1 MLVSTIQVAQA
12 GCVTVEGYL
21 FATSEKLL
29 DQAIKYHV
37 RQDIEGVMSLV
48 NTGLV
53 AMVHGGVRVYIE
65 EESGIGKLKVM
76 LPGATIPVW
85 TVREAIQCK

>member
-21 FATSEKLL
+21 FAASEKLL

-37 RQDIEGVMSLV
+37 RQNIEGVMSLA

-53 AMVHGGVRVYIE
+53 AMIHGGIRVYIE
-65 EESGIGKLKVM
+65 GESGIGQLRGHRSKS
-76 LPGATIPVW
+76 I
-85 TVREAIQCK
+85 RSRS